1 MSDHRSY
8 MNSLQHRIY
17 SENLV
22 LSSGNYPLGRLM
34 ITNLLLPQLDSGHFC
49 EYISAYGSLAN
60 NLFWL
65 FIIWYMWL
73 VIQVAYFD
81 SCSLTLASYSERRN
95 YDTINTLSLCS
106 TTIRWQKREIL
117 LYEKKKTEK
126 ENQEKELSPK
136 RSWGEGKQ
144 QQLLLFKYLFFKS

>member
-1 MSDHRSY
+1 

-34 ITNLLLPQLDSGHFC
+34 IANVLLPQLDSGHFC

-73 VIQVAYFD
+73 VIQVAYFH

-106 TTIRWQKREIL
+106 TTIRWQKRVIL
-117 LYEKKKTEK
+117 LYKKNKLKNKIRKKNYPQAFMEA
-126 ENQEKELSPK
+126 
-136 RSWGEGKQ
+136 GGKQ
-144 QQLLLFKYLFFKS
+144 QQLLLFKYFFFKS